1 MGLMTARKITDLT
14 WRVGGPQGGGIETA
28 ATLFAQALARGGW
41 WVSARREYHSN
52 IMGRHSYL
60 DVRAARRP
68 TKAFFEQVDLLA
80 ALDAET
86 LARHLGQ
93 IKAGGVL
100 VYDPAAA
107 KLPLS
112 KLAMLDGAAYRR
124 ISAQLGGGDPPVERA
139 VERYRQDGAVLLPLA
154 LTQLAREVGQ
164 ALGVDAIT
172 AKRTLNTVAVAASL
186 ALLGYPSQPLVEAV
200 GAQFVKKPKL
210 AELNRKVAAEV
221 YRRVEPLADRRLEP
235 VGDGGERL
243 YLNGSH
249 ASAMGKVA
257 AGLGFMSYYPITPA
271 TDEPFYLEAHP
282 EAEVVVVQV
291 EDELAAVNMAIG
303 ASMAGARAALTTS
316 GPGFA
321 LMTEALGFAGITE
334 TPLLIS
340 LYQRG
345 GPSTG
350 LPTRTEQGDLRFA
363 LGAGHGDYPRAVL
376 GSASVEES
384 FYDAALALN
393 LSQRFQLPV
402 VHMMDKYLASTT
414 RTLEPFEADKIKPEP
429 GLRAEGATGVFP
441 RFSLASE
448 GGVSPRLPVGAA
460 GAGYWITSDE
470 HDEVGHITEDPELR
484 EAMMEKRA
492 AKIEALREWLGP
504 EEMYRVYNP
513 EAGTLVLGWG
523 SSQGVALEAMEGLDM
538 GYLQARFLLPFP
550 EIGDLLAEKKL
561 VVLDYSQS
569 GQFARLLTQETGNKP
584 DHLIVKYNGR
594 PMTIEEVRA
603 AFEAVLAGTAPKY
616 LVLRAGV

>member
-1 MGLMTARKITDLT
+1 MGGMERPKLDDFT

-68 TKAFFEQVDLLA
+68 TRAFFERVDLLA

-86 LARHLGQ
+86 LVRHLDEV
-93 IKAGGVL
+93 KPGGVL
-100 VYDPAAA
+100 VYDPGAART
-107 KLPLS
+107 PLS
-112 KLAMLDGAAYRR
+112 KLAMLDDAAKKRLSER
-124 ISAQLGGGDPPVERA
+124 LGGGDPPLERA
-139 VERYRQDGAVLLPLA
+139 LERYRTAGVRPVPLA
-154 LTQLAREVGQ
+154 LAPLAREVAEAVGAD
-164 ALGVDAIT
+164 ALT
-172 AKRTLNTVAVAASL
+172 ARKTLNTVAVAASL
-186 ALLGYPSQPLVEAV
+186 ALLGYPLEFLDA
-200 GAQFVKKPKL
+200 ALADQFAAKPRV

-221 YRRVEPLADRRLEP
+221 YRRVEPLEGWRVSAAGTP
-235 VGDGGERL
+235 GERI

-282 EAEVVVVQV
+282 EAGVLVVQV

-334 TPLLIS
+334 TPLVVS

-376 GSASVEES
+376 ASANVEDA
-384 FYDAALALN
+384 FADAALAMN
-393 LSQRFQLPV
+393 LAARFQLPV
-402 VHMMDKYLASTT
+402 VHLMDKHLAATT
-414 RTLEPFEADKIKPEP
+414 RVVEPFDVGSVELDPGVVAEAPE
-429 GLRAEGATGVFP
+429 GVFP
-441 RFSLASE
+441 RFSLAAE
-448 GGVSPRLPVGAA
+448 GGVSPRIPVGTP

-484 EAMMEKRA
+484 DAMMEKRA
-492 AKIEALREWLGP
+492 AKLAALGEWLGP
-504 EEMYRVYNP
+504 GAMYRAHNP

-523 SSQGVALEAMEGLDM
+523 STEGVALEAMEGLDL
-538 GYLQARFLLPFP
+538 GYVQVRFLLPFP
-550 EIGDLLAEKKL
+550 DLEALLEGKRL
-561 VVLDYSQS
+561 VVLEYNQS
-569 GQFARLLTQETGNKP
+569 GQFARLLAQETGRRP

-603 AFEAVLAGTAPKY
+603 AFEAVLNGEAGAHT
-616 LVLRAGV
+616 VLRAGV

>member
-1 MGLMTARKITDLT
+1 MDDFT

-68 TKAFFEQVDLLA
+68 TRAFYEQVDLLA

-86 LARHLGQ
+86 LARHLGEV
-93 IKAGGVL
+93 KPGGVL
-100 VYDPAAA
+100 IYDPDAAR
-107 KLPLS
+107 LPLS
-112 KLAMLDGAAYRR
+112 KLAMLDGAAYKR
-124 ISAQLGGGDPPVERA
+124 IAVALGGGDPPVEKA
-139 VERYRQDGAVLLPLA
+139 VEHYQEGGVRLVPLA
-154 LTQLAREVGQ
+154 LEPLAREVGE
-164 ALGVDAIT
+164 AVGADAIT
-172 AKRTLNTVAVAASL
+172 AKKTLNTVAVAASL
-186 ALLGYPSQPLVEAV
+186 ALLGYPLEFLDAALA
-200 GAQFVKKPKL
+200 AQFAAKPGV

-221 YRRVEPLADRRLEP
+221 YRRVEPLDGGGLEP
-235 VGDGGERL
+235 VDSPGERI

-282 EAEVVVVQV
+282 ESGVVVVQV

-321 LMTEALGFAGITE
+321 LMTEALGFAGLTE
-334 TPLLIS
+334 TPLVIS

-376 GSASVEES
+376 ASASVEDT
-384 FYDAALALN
+384 FYDAALAMN
-393 LSQRFQLPV
+393 VSQRFQLPV
-402 VHMMDKYLASTT
+402 IHLTDKYLASTT
-414 RTLEPFEADKIKPEP
+414 RVVEPFDVSAIEP
-429 GLRAEGATGVFP
+429 DPGVVATDTEGVFP
-441 RFSLASE
+441 RFSLAAE
-448 GGVSPRLPVGAA
+448 GGVSPRIPVGTP

-470 HDEVGHITEDPELR
+470 HDEIGHITEDPELR

-492 AKIEALREWLGP
+492 AKLEALKEWLGP

-523 SSQGVALEAMEGLDM
+523 STEGVALEAMEGLDL
-538 GYLQARFLLPFP
+538 GYLQVRFLLPFP
-550 EIGDLLAEKKL
+550 DIEEILAGKRL
-561 VVLDYSQS
+561 VVLEYNQS
-569 GQFARLLTQETGNKP
+569 GQFANLLAQETGRKP

-603 AFEAVLAGTAPKY
+603 AFAAVLAGEAPEY
-616 LVLRAGV
+616 LVLRGGV